1 MNHAQTGNLLKNLGQ
16 QNTIRLLRKEFY
28 CCGDIATT
36 AVMGFQIQ
44 DTERRIVFP
53 KALQQ
58 HGTEVH
64 HEERQVGRIGYSH
77 LLHIHKIVQP
87 PVWLSI
93 PKVEFDRKTQGIGL
107 PDLFIG

>member
-1 MNHAQTGNLLKNLGQ
+1 M
-16 QNTIRLLRKEFY
+16 RKEFY
-28 CCGDIATT
+28 CCGDRAIT
-36 AVMGFQIQ
+36 AGMGFQVQ
-44 DTERRIVFP
+44 DPEGRIVFP
-53 KALQQ
+53 KPLQQ

-64 HEERQVGRIGYSH
+64 HEERQRSGIRYSH

-93 PKVEFDRKTQGIGL
+93 PKVEFDLKTQGIGL